1 MCVYCMKYSSKAPS
15 LVCVLVRTK
24 CWFVLCGCVCV
35 WPWLFVF
42 FMCIHA
48 LCLCVCVCATE
59 HKQRK
64 LSFAGHLL
72 YNNWKL
78 KWGWVNFNRVLRGIP
93 SPLVP
98 QLRDQREFSS
108 MVSLS
113 LSHSLLLILTPFLPF
128 SSSSLPILHS
138 PSFLILNS
146 LFQSV
151 PSSWAFVFLLIP
163 FCVSHFL
170 LFFFPHSVS
179 LWNLY

>member
-15 LVCVLVRTK
+15 LVCVPVRTK

-35 WPWLFVF
+35 YGHGCLSFSCA
-42 FMCIHA
+42 FMHY
-48 LCLCVCVCATE
+48 VCVCACDRART
-59 HKQRK
+59 Q
-64 LSFAGHLL
+64 SFAGHLL
-72 YNNWKL
+72 YNNWTL

-93 SPLVP
+93 LPLVP

-113 LSHSLLLILTPFLPF
+113 LSHSLLLIFAPFLPF

-163 FCVSHFL
+163 LCVSHFL

>member
-15 LVCVLVRTK
+15 LVCVPVRTK
-24 CWFVLCGCVCV
+24 CWFVLCG
-35 WPWLFVF
+35 
-42 FMCIHA
+42 
-48 LCLCVCVCATE
+48 VCVCMAMAVCLFHVHSCTMFVCVRATE

-72 YNNWKL
+72 YNNWTL

-93 SPLVP
+93 LPLVP

-113 LSHSLLLILTPFLPF
+113 LSHSLLLIFAPFLPF